1 MMTYGMLRGSV
12 RTCVGDCRARVVLL
26 QKVDHLSGSRR
37 LRYSTEFQV
46 TLLDGKRRL
55 LISRKSRSN
64 KSLYN
69 VKDLKPHCKLLL
81 AKVLVEVPYIIIS
94 T

>member
-37 LRYSTEFQV
+37 LRYSTEIQV
-46 TLLDGKRRL
+46 TLLDGG
-55 LISRKSRSN
+55 SVDCG
-64 KSLYN
+64 LYQGSQG
-69 VKDLKPHCKLLL
+69 VTR
-81 AKVLVEVPYIIIS
+81 AY
-94 T
+94 TT